1 MLAHLLNAAVRSPA
15 VTVVLGSIL
24 IYATAPNARGMVGVV
39 AVCFFLFW
47 ITFFFMF
54 GPRVP
59 KHRSDERDGGPD
71 DAAHLAFRGRSRR
84 NHDDDGG
91 ATVAQAAIPAARTDL
106 PTTTRYRSPA
116 PAS

>member
-1 MLAHLLNAAVRSPA
+1 MLAHLLTAAVRSLA

-24 IYATAPNARGMVGVV
+24 IHATGGLDSPYARGMIGVI

-59 KHRSDERDGGPD
+59 KHRGGERDSGSDE
-71 DAAHLAFRGRSRR
+71 AAHLPLRVGRRR
-84 NHDDDGG
+84 EHEDSDHDSGG
-91 ATVAQAAIPAARTDL
+91 D
-106 PTTTRYRSPA
+106 SGG
-116 PAS
+116 SD

>member
-1 MLAHLLNAAVRSPA
+1 MFAHLLTAAIRSLA

-24 IYATAPNARGMVGVV
+24 IYATGGLDSPNARGMVGVT

-59 KHRSDERDGGPD
+59 THDGGREESHFD
-71 DAAHLAFRGRSRR
+71 SASHLALRGRRQR
-84 NHDDDGG
+84 E
-91 ATVAQAAIPAARTDL
+91 TDSENE
-106 PTTTRYRSPA
+106 TNDSPA
-116 PAS
+116 GEVRGGSD

>member
-1 MLAHLLNAAVRSPA
+1 MLAHLLTSAVRSLA

-24 IYATAPNARGMVGVV
+24 IYAAGGLDSPNARGMVGVT

-59 KHRSDERDGGPD
+59 KRRSGERDSSLDEAGHFP
-71 DAAHLAFRGRSRR
+71 LRVGRRR
-84 NHDDDGG
+84 EHDDSGHDGD
-91 ATVAQAAIPAARTDL
+91 TDAGGE
-106 PTTTRYRSPA
+106 SGGED
-116 PAS
+116 

>member
-1 MLAHLLNAAVRSPA
+1 VLAHLLTAAVRSLA

-24 IYATAPNARGMVGVV
+24 IYATGGLDTPNARAMIGVV

-59 KHRSDERDGGPD
+59 KRRSGERDRGSDEAGHPPLR
-71 DAAHLAFRGRSRR
+71 LGRRR
-84 NHDDDGG
+84 EHDDTGHDGDTG
-91 ATVAQAAIPAARTDL
+91 AGGD
-106 PTTTRYRSPA
+106 S
-116 PAS
+116 SGGD

>member
-1 MLAHLLNAAVRSPA
+1 MLAHLLTSAVRSLA

-24 IYATAPNARGMVGVV
+24 IYAIGGLDSPNARGMVGVI

-59 KHRSDERDGGPD
+59 KHDSGREESHLDS
-71 DAAHLAFRGRSRR
+71 ASHLALRGRRR
-84 NHDDDGG
+84 ETDHSENGLGDSETGG
-91 ATVAQAAIPAARTDL
+91 GSGGND
-106 PTTTRYRSPA
+106 
-116 PAS
+116 